1 MKRRFDI
8 LWWAALYLF
17 FVFILQ
23 NRVITLSRSLT
34 VQFCYLAFIAANY
47 YLQILYGIPRFL
59 HRKQYLLFVT
69 LLIAGI
75 ATTAALRVPLVVYMN
90 NHVFSSGST
99 GTSQGL
105 TAIFYASLLNIA
117 IWTVIILSI
126 KLMLDRMRLQQ
137 RLDKMEKEKTKAE
150 LDFLNAQFNP
160 HFLFNSIN
168 SIYAH
173 IDKRN
178 PTARNMLLS
187 FSEMLRYQLYDCNTN
202 YISVDREMSY
212 IRNYVAIQQTRKESR
227 VQVCLTIGDSMTGF
241 FITPLLFIAFIE
253 NAFKYVSDREDRDNR
268 VVIAFERKDNELLFY
283 CHNTKEARNGSSI
296 DHKGIGIANARRR
309 MALLYPGRHALNIVD
324 KEDIYEV
331 TVNLQL
337 I

>member
-1 MKRRFDI
+1 MKRWFDI
-8 LWWAALYLF
+8 LWWVALYLF

-23 NRVITLSRSLT
+23 DRVITLSRSLT

-47 YLQILYGIPRFL
+47 YFQTIIGIPRFL
-59 HRKQYLLFVT
+59 YRKKYVAFGTILVS
-69 LLIAGI
+69 GI
-75 ATTAALRVPLVVYMN
+75 AVTAALRVPLVVFMN
-90 NHVFSSGST
+90 THVFSSNGNNR
-99 GTSQGL
+99 GL
-105 TAIFYASLLNIA
+105 AGIFYTSLLNIA
-117 IWTVIILSI
+117 VWVIILLSI
-126 KLMLDRMRLQQ
+126 KLMLDRVRLQQ

-173 IDKRN
+173 IDKHN

-202 YISVDREMSY
+202 YISVDKEMSY

-227 VQVCLTIGDSMTGF
+227 VKVCLTIGDGVTGF
-241 FITPLLFIAFIE
+241 FISPLLFIAFIE
-253 NAFKYVSDREDRDNR
+253 NAFKYVSDHENKDNR
-268 VVIAFERKDNELLFY
+268 VVIVFERNDNELLFY

-296 DHKGIGIANARRR
+296 EHNGIGIANARRR
-309 MALLYPGRHALNIVD
+309 MALLYPGRHALNIVND
-324 KEDIYEV
+324 EDIYEV
-331 TVNLQL
+331 TVNLHL
-337 I
+337 S